1 VKSDV
6 QVEEASEDGKVLV
19 KLIKKG
25 KNYKRPNEGATVK
38 LAYTARV
45 GGPDGPIFEEA
56 SKEKP
61 FTFVTD
67 EGEKQQELAVLLI
80 VLHPNNQVSPF
91 WFTDGKAA
99 GKYLHVILALTVCN
113 TRNI

>member
-1 VKSDV
+1 MKPDV

-25 KNYKRPNEGATVK
+25 KNYRRPNEGATVK

-56 SKEKP
+56 SREKP

-67 EGEKQQELAVLLI
+67 EGEKQKDLAVLLI
-80 VLHPNNQVSPF
+80 ALHPDDQV
-91 WFTDGKAA
+91 
-99 GKYLHVILALTVCN
+99 VILSGS
-113 TRNI
+113 